1 MSVLFTR
8 RTLLGSMSAAAALW
22 LTGCAATK
30 PIEEP
35 AEPATFTNLGPRAT
49 PATPTLAR
57 RIPMPV
63 VDAFKGDGIFFF
75 ADDEGAQFCI
85 TDLIRENNAYP
96 VVENYR
102 FGKPHGFTWGAGA
115 VGIVRDGQRLPP
127 EKPILLRPEG
137 DHVVIVFDGAKHM
150 ELHVSLEAYDVS
162 NHEIRDYLRTRG
174 NMPTHAALFMGE
186 ERFPEGSIAY
196 ATTLWVKQDELLAT
210 SATAFTGSN
219 TIEAFSQRF
228 TKETPYCLN
237 VLSGNDVQPIGL
249 RFSKAIQKKTV
260 RKSKRSRPVEV
271 DQTGRVKVYQTK
283 PGTIFCQRNIPDAIG
298 EAAWHLR
305 YVNGTRTL
313 TLAFPDAIDPLS
325 IGLMTA
331 NKDNLLPAFAEE
343 KTDKR
348 NGRRVIPAILWLK
361 DKPIRDSQYRFN
373 KTAAKAIT
381 DAIKASRP
389 KREAWEAANESEVT
403 RRARA
408 LQARKAAAAEA
419 KRAKASQTKQRPKRT
434 TNRTTKRP

>member
-35 AEPATFTNLGPRAT
+35 AEPATFTNLGPRST

-419 KRAKASQTKQRPKRT
+419 KRAKASQTKRRPKRT

>member
-389 KREAWEAANESEVT
+389 KREAWEADNESEVT

-419 KRAKASQTKQRPKRT
+419 KRAKASQTKRRPKRT

>member
-1 MSVLFTR
+1 MSVLLTR

-22 LTGCAATK
+22 LTGCATNQ
-30 PIEEP
+30 PVEEP
-35 AEPATFTNLGPRAT
+35 AKPATFTHLGPRAT
-49 PATPTLAR
+49 PATPTLAK

-63 VDAFKGDGIFFF
+63 VDAFKGDGVFFF
-75 ADDEGAQFCI
+75 ADDEGAQFRI

-96 VVENYR
+96 VVEDYR
-102 FGKPHGFTWGAGA
+102 FGKPHGFTWGSGA
-115 VGIVRDGQRLPP
+115 VGVMRDGQRLPP

-150 ELHVSLEAYDVS
+150 ELHVTLEAYDVS

-174 NMPTHAALFMGE
+174 NMPTNAALFMGE

-210 SATAFTGSN
+210 SATAFTGSD

-237 VLSGNDVQPIGL
+237 VLPGNDVQPIGL
-249 RFSKAIQKKTV
+249 RFTKAIQKKTI
-260 RKSKRSRPVEV
+260 RKNRRSHPVEAE
-271 DQTGRVKVYQTK
+271 QKGRVKVYQTK

-298 EAAWHLR
+298 EAQWHLH

-313 TLAFPDAIDPLS
+313 TFAFSDQIDPLS

-331 NKDNLLPAFAEE
+331 NKKNLLPAFAEE

-373 KTAAKAIT
+373 KTAAKAIA

-389 KREAWEAANESEVT
+389 KREAWEQANESEVT

-419 KRAKASQTKQRPKRT
+419 KRAKASKSNKRPKRT
-434 TNRTTKRP
+434 TQRQ

>member
-283 PGTIFCQRNIPDAIG
+283 PGTIFCQRNIPDAIS

-419 KRAKASQTKQRPKRT
+419 KRAKASQTKRRPKRT

>member
-63 VDAFKGDGIFFF
+63 VDAFKGDGVFFF

-408 LQARKAAAAEA
+408 LQARKAATAEA
-419 KRAKASQTKQRPKRT
+419 KRAKASQTKRRPKRT
-434 TNRTTKRP
+434 TNRTTKHP

>member
-63 VDAFKGDGIFFF
+63 VDALKGDGIFFF

-419 KRAKASQTKQRPKRT
+419 KRAKASQTKRRPKRT

>member
-63 VDAFKGDGIFFF
+63 VDAFKGDGVFFF

-283 PGTIFCQRNIPDAIG
+283 PGTIFCQRNIPDAI
-298 EAAWHLR
+298 
-305 YVNGTRTL
+305 
-313 TLAFPDAIDPLS
+313 DPLS

-419 KRAKASQTKQRPKRT
+419 KRAKASQTKRRPKRT
-434 TNRTTKRP
+434 TNRTTKHP

>member
-63 VDAFKGDGIFFF
+63 VDAFKGDGVFFF

-419 KRAKASQTKQRPKRT
+419 KRAKASQTKRRPKRT
-434 TNRTTKRP
+434 TNRTTKHP

>member
-419 KRAKASQTKQRPKRT
+419 KRAKASQTKRRPKRT
-434 TNRTTKRP
+434 TNRTTKHP

>member
-325 IGLMTA
+325 IGDRKSTRL
-331 NKDNLLPAFAEE
+331 N
-343 KTDKR
+343 
-348 NGRRVIPAILWLK
+348 
-361 DKPIRDSQYRFN
+361 SSH
-373 KTAAKAIT
+373 IT
-381 DAIKASRP
+381 RSRMP
-389 KREAWEAANESEVT
+389 SSA
-403 RRARA
+403 
-408 LQARKAAAAEA
+408 
-419 KRAKASQTKQRPKRT
+419 
-434 TNRTTKRP
+434 

>member
-331 NKDNLLPAFAEE
+331 NKNNLLPAFAEE

-419 KRAKASQTKQRPKRT
+419 KRAKASQTKRRPKRT

>member
-298 EAAWHLR
+298 EATWHLR

-419 KRAKASQTKQRPKRT
+419 KRAKASQTKRRPKRT

>member
-298 EAAWHLR
+298 EATWHLR

-419 KRAKASQTKQRPKRT
+419 KRAKASQTKRRPKRT
-434 TNRTTKRP
+434 TNRTTKHP

>member
-63 VDAFKGDGIFFF
+63 VDAFKGDGVFFF

-381 DAIKASRP
+381 DAIKSSRP

-419 KRAKASQTKQRPKRT
+419 KRAKASQTKRRPKRT
-434 TNRTTKRP
+434 TNRTTKHP

>member
-63 VDAFKGDGIFFF
+63 VDAFKGDGVFFF

-115 VGIVRDGQRLPP
+115 VGIVRDGQRVPP
-127 EKPILLRPEG
+127 EKPILLRPEN
-137 DHVVIVFDGAKHM
+137 DHVVIVFDGAKHL

-186 ERFPEGSIAY
+186 ERFPEGSVAY

-237 VLSGNDVQPIGL
+237 VLPGNDVHPIGL

-260 RKSKRSRPVEV
+260 RKSKRSSPVEV
-271 DQTGRVKVYQTK
+271 EQKGRVKVYQTK
-283 PGTIFCQRNIPDAIG
+283 PGTIFCQRKIPDAIG
-298 EAAWHLR
+298 EAEWYLR

-313 TLAFPDAIDPLS
+313 TLAFSDQIDPLS

-331 NKDNLLPAFAEE
+331 NKHTLLPAFAEE

-373 KTAAKAIT
+373 KTAAKAIA

-419 KRAKASQTKQRPKRT
+419 KRAKASQNKRRPKRT

>member
-137 DHVVIVFDGAKHM
+137 DHVVIMFDGAKHM

-419 KRAKASQTKQRPKRT
+419 KRAKASQTKRRPKRT

>member
-408 LQARKAAAAEA
+408 LQARKAADAEA
-419 KRAKASQTKQRPKRT
+419 KRAKASQTKRRPKRT

>member
-361 DKPIRDSQYRFN
+361 DNPIRDSQYRFN

-419 KRAKASQTKQRPKRT
+419 KRAKASQTKRRPKRT

>member
-283 PGTIFCQRNIPDAIG
+283 PGTIFCQRNNPDAIG

-419 KRAKASQTKQRPKRT
+419 KRAKASQTKRRPKRT

>member
-63 VDAFKGDGIFFF
+63 VDAFKGDGVFFF

-271 DQTGRVKVYQTK
+271 DQTGHVKVYQTK

-298 EAAWHLR
+298 EATWHLR

-381 DAIKASRP
+381 DALKASRP
-389 KREAWEAANESEVT
+389 KREAWETANESEVT

-408 LQARKAAAAEA
+408 LQARKAADAEA
-419 KRAKASQTKQRPKRT
+419 KRAKASQTKRRPKRT

>member
-57 RIPMPV
+57 RIPIPV

-283 PGTIFCQRNIPDAIG
+283 PGTIFCQRNSPDAIG
-298 EAAWHLR
+298 EATWHLR

-408 LQARKAAAAEA
+408 LQARKAADAEA
-419 KRAKASQTKQRPKRT
+419 KRAKASQTKRRPKRT

>member
-63 VDAFKGDGIFFF
+63 VDAFKGDGVFFF

-419 KRAKASQTKQRPKRT
+419 KRAKASQTKRRPKRT

>member
-237 VLSGNDVQPIGL
+237 VLSGKDVQPIGL

-419 KRAKASQTKQRPKRT
+419 KRAKASQTKRRPKRT

>member
-298 EAAWHLR
+298 EATWHLR

-331 NKDNLLPAFAEE
+331 NKNNLLPAFAEE

-408 LQARKAAAAEA
+408 LQARKAADAEA
-419 KRAKASQTKQRPKRT
+419 KRAKASQTKRRPKRT

>member
-63 VDAFKGDGIFFF
+63 VDAFKGDGVFFF

-419 KRAKASQTKQRPKRT
+419 KRAKASQTKRHPKRT

>member
-331 NKDNLLPAFAEE
+331 NKDNFLPAFAEE

-419 KRAKASQTKQRPKRT
+419 KRAKASQTKRRPKRT

>member
-1 MSVLFTR
+1 MSVLLTR

-22 LTGCAATK
+22 LTGCATNQ
-30 PIEEP
+30 PVEEP
-35 AEPATFTNLGPRAT
+35 AKPATFTHLGPRAA
-49 PATPTLAR
+49 PATPTLAK

-63 VDAFKGDGIFFF
+63 VDAFKGDGVFFF
-75 ADDEGAQFCI
+75 ADDEGAQFRI

-96 VVENYR
+96 VVEDYR
-102 FGKPHGFTWGAGA
+102 FGKPHGFTWGSGA
-115 VGIVRDGQRLPP
+115 VGVMRDGQRLPP

-137 DHVVIVFDGAKHM
+137 DHVVIVFDGSKHM
-150 ELHVSLEAYDVS
+150 ELHVTLEAYDVS

-174 NMPTHAALFMGE
+174 NMPTNAALFMGE

-196 ATTLWVKQDELLAT
+196 ATTLWVKQNELLAT
-210 SATAFTGSN
+210 SATAFTGSD

-237 VLSGNDVQPIGL
+237 VLPGNGVQPIGL
-249 RFSKAIQKKTV
+249 RFTKAIQKKTV
-260 RKSKRSRPVEV
+260 RKNRRSHPVEAE
-271 DQTGRVKVYQTK
+271 QTGHVKVYQTK
-283 PGTIFCQRNIPDAIG
+283 PGTIFCQRKTPDAIG
-298 EAAWHLR
+298 EAQWHLH

-313 TLAFPDAIDPLS
+313 TFTFSDQIDPLS

-331 NKDNLLPAFAEE
+331 NQTNLLPAFAEE

-361 DKPIRDSQYRFN
+361 DRPIRDSQYRFN
-373 KTAAKAIT
+373 KTAAKAIA

-389 KREAWEAANESEVT
+389 KREAWEQANESEVT

-408 LQARKAAAAEA
+408 LQARKAATAEA
-419 KRAKASQTKQRPKRT
+419 KRAKATKAKQHPKRT
-434 TNRTTKRP
+434 TQRQ

>member
-63 VDAFKGDGIFFF
+63 VDAFKGDGVFFF

-162 NHEIRDYLRTRG
+162 NHEIRDYLRTRS

-419 KRAKASQTKQRPKRT
+419 KRAKASQTKRRPKRT

>member
-8 RTLLGSMSAAAALW
+8 RTLLGSMSAAVALW

-35 AEPATFTNLGPRAT
+35 AEPATFTNLGPRST

-57 RIPMPV
+57 RIPMSV
-63 VDAFKGDGIFFF
+63 VDAFKGDGVFFF

-419 KRAKASQTKQRPKRT
+419 KRAKASQTKRRPKRT

>member
-419 KRAKASQTKQRPKRT
+419 KRAKASQTKRHPKRT

>member
-63 VDAFKGDGIFFF
+63 VDAFKGDGVFFF

-283 PGTIFCQRNIPDAIG
+283 PGTIFCQRNIPDAIS

-419 KRAKASQTKQRPKRT
+419 KRAKASQTKRRPKRT

>member
-196 ATTLWVKQDELLAT
+196 ATTLWVKHDELLAT

-419 KRAKASQTKQRPKRT
+419 KRAKASQTKRRPKRT

>member
-63 VDAFKGDGIFFF
+63 VDAFKGDGVFFF

-419 KRAKASQTKQRPKRT
+419 KRAKASQTKRRPQRT
-434 TNRTTKRP
+434 TNRTTKHP

>member
-30 PIEEP
+30 PIEDP

-419 KRAKASQTKQRPKRT
+419 KRAKASQTKRRPKRT

>member
-389 KREAWEAANESEVT
+389 KRETWEAANESEVT

-419 KRAKASQTKQRPKRT
+419 KRAKASQTKRRPKRT

>member
-331 NKDNLLPAFAEE
+331 NKDNLLPAFAEA

-419 KRAKASQTKQRPKRT
+419 KRAKASQTKRRPKRT

>member
-313 TLAFPDAIDPLS
+313 TLAFPDAIAPLS

-419 KRAKASQTKQRPKRT
+419 KRAKASQTKRRPKRT

>member
-361 DKPIRDSQYRFN
+361 DNPIRDSQYRFN

-381 DAIKASRP
+381 DALKASRP

-419 KRAKASQTKQRPKRT
+419 KRAKASQTKRRPKRT

>member
-343 KTDKR
+343 KNDKR

-419 KRAKASQTKQRPKRT
+419 KRAKASQTKRRPKRT